1 MTDVDKEL
9 RERISA
15 LNEGKPDPNASMGMD
30 IHMTK
35 NIKITAGKLVEAIK
49 KYPDHPVASAIAKS
63 IESIAPGIEVIMDRV
78 DVMAMLDN
86 MEVVITTTYEVF
98 EGSRRRVIHKELG
111 KSLGSAK
118 KPDIGKGKKPELQAS
133 SKKKQEE

>member
-9 RERISA
+9 KERINA

-49 KYPDHPVASAIAKS
+49 KYPGHPVAAVIAKS
-63 IESIAPGIEVIMDRV
+63 IESIAPGKEVIMDRV
-78 DVMAMLDN
+78 DVLAMLDN
-86 MEVVITTTYEVF
+86 KEVIVVTTYEIF
-98 EGSRRRVIHKELG
+98 EGSRRKVIRKELG
-111 KSLGSAK
+111 KSLGPAK
-118 KPDIGKGKKPELQAS
+118 APALQTKAKSTVKKE
-133 SKKKQEE
+133 K